1 MYKITYKEDIAEN
14 MKKLKFNW
22 KIDWK
27 SKLID
32 LLIVIIG
39 ISIAFKLNTWNETI
53 NKNNEAQEYIESFY
67 SENKINSENLSQAL
81 NYAEKNKKDIDTLK
95 YLLISK
101 NYDDS
106 RVKVLVASM
115 MSITDFS
122 PTITTMENIT
132 ASGEFDLIKDLELR
146 EIIINT
152 YKTYSNT
159 LKLEKILTDYINDYA
174 TPYFMK
180 NIRFQDF
187 SSVNNDFKQDPILE
201 NIVLGYD
208 VLLNQ
213 QINGYKN
220 NLERIKKLNKVLSA
234 KINK

>member
-1 MYKITYKEDIAEN
+1 
-14 MKKLKFNW
+14 MKKIKFSW

-53 NKNNEAQEYIESFY
+53 NKNNEARVYIESFY
-67 SENKINSENLSQAL
+67 DENKTNEENLRQAL
-81 NYAEKNKKDIDTLK
+81 QFTQQNKNDIDTLK
-95 YLLISK
+95 QLLISK
-101 NYDDS
+101 NYTDS
-106 RVKVLVASM
+106 RIKSLIASM
-115 MSITDFS
+115 MGMAEFN
-122 PTITTMENIT
+122 PTVTTMENIT
-132 ASGEFDLIKDLELR
+132 ASGEFDLIQDIDLRRSL
-146 EIIINT
+146 INT
-152 YKTYSNT
+152 YKTYNT
-159 LKLEKILTDYINDYA
+159 TNKLEKLLADYVNTYA

-187 SSVNNDFKQDPILE
+187 SSISSNFLYDPIFE
-201 NIVLGYD
+201 NIVFGYE

-213 QINGYKN
+213 EINGYKK
-220 NLERIKKLNKVLSA
+220 NLESINKLDKMLSS